1 MVENGCETNWN
12 WHFFNV
18 WKQNHNIENESGRFG
33 IFLFCFHPYSQ
44 QLLRKGHL
52 VLHQVVYVL
61 ANIKSDKSSAA
72 TSSNPSQEQM
82 DAQKYHS

>member
-1 MVENGCETNWN
+1 MAM
-12 WHFFNV
+12 
-18 WKQNHNIENESGRFG
+18 
-33 IFLFCFHPYSQ
+33 LFCFGWAQVPLAVPILHSLGASQ

-72 TSSNPSQEQM
+72 T
-82 DAQKYHS
+82 